1 MAHFNRWGALH
12 MTSSRKSAVAGTVA
26 GLLVAVAGAWYVSHH
41 KSEAA
46 PAPAVVAAIA
56 APAAKA
62 AVSREQAA
70 EKLLAL
76 PELKHWADAVEK
88 RSEGLR
94 HGALIE
100 TDSKPRDVNGKPYYQ
115 LTFVENGDDMAQA
128 MASFLVSY
136 TDGEILVEDDISGEL
151 LPLEQWR
158 KSLKD

>member
-1 MAHFNRWGALH
+1 
-12 MTSSRKSAVAGTVA
+12 MTSSRKSAVAGAVA
-26 GLLVAVAGAWYVSHH
+26 GLLVASAGAWYASNH

-46 PAPAVVAAIA
+46 PAPAMALA
-56 APAAKA
+56 APAAAVTPGAKA
-62 AVSREQAA
+62 AVSREQAV
-70 EKLLAL
+70 EKLMAL

-136 TDGEILVEDDISGEL
+136 ADGEILVEDDISGDL
-151 LPLEQWR
+151 LPLDQWR
-158 KSLKD
+158 KGLKD

>member
-1 MAHFNRWGALH
+1 M
-12 MTSSRKSAVAGTVA
+12 SSTRKSAVAGAVA
-26 GLLVAVAGAWYVSHH
+26 GLLAAGIGAWYVSNHQ
-41 KSEAA
+41 SVAA
-46 PAPAVVAAIA
+46 PADPPAVA

-62 AVSREQAA
+62 AVSREQAV
-70 EKLLAL
+70 EKLMAL
-76 PELKHWADAVEK
+76 PELKRWAEVVEK

-128 MASFLVSY
+128 IASFLVSY
-136 TDGEILVEDDISGEL
+136 KDGEILVEDDISGDL
-151 LPLEQWR
+151 LPLDQWR

>member
-1 MAHFNRWGALH
+1 MS
-12 MTSSRKSAVAGTVA
+12 SSRKSAIAGAVA
-26 GLLVAVAGAWYVSHH
+26 GLLVAGAGAWYASNH
-41 KSEAA
+41 KSVAA
-46 PAPAVVAAIA
+46 PAPAVAPGTVAAVA

-62 AVSREQAA
+62 LVSREQAV
-70 EKLLAL
+70 EKLMAL
-76 PELKHWADAVEK
+76 PELKLWADAVEK

-128 MASFLVSY
+128 MASFLVSHV
-136 TDGEILVEDDISGEL
+136 DGEILVEDDISGDL

-158 KSLKD
+158 KSLKN

>member
-1 MAHFNRWGALH
+1 M
-12 MTSSRKSAVAGTVA
+12 SSTHKSAIAGAVA
-26 GLLVAVAGAWYVSHH
+26 GLLLAGIGAWYVSNHQ
-41 KSEAA
+41 SVAA
-46 PAPAVVAAIA
+46 PAPAAVVATA

-62 AVSREQAA
+62 AVSRDQAV
-70 EKLLAL
+70 EKLMAL
-76 PELKHWADAVEK
+76 PELKHWADVIEK

-100 TDSKPRDVNGKPYYQ
+100 TDSKPRDVNGKPFYQ

-151 LPLEQWR
+151 LPLDQWR

>member
-1 MAHFNRWGALH
+1 MS
-12 MTSSRKSAVAGTVA
+12 SSRNSAIAGAFA
-26 GLLVAVAGAWYVSHH
+26 GLLVAAFGAWYVGNR

-46 PAPAVVAAIA
+46 PAMAAA
-56 APAAKA
+56 APAAIEAPATKA
-62 AVSREQAA
+62 AVTREQAV
-70 EKLLAL
+70 EKLMAL
-76 PELKHWADAVEK
+76 PELKRWADAIEK

-100 TDSKPRDVNGKPYYQ
+100 TDSKPRDVNGQPYYQ

-128 MASFLVSY
+128 MASFLVSHV
-136 TDGEILVEDDISGEL
+136 TGEILVEDDISGEL